1 MKNKAFLLF
10 LLLILAE
17 YLHAA
22 DPKFYIMLSA
32 NNTKAASYL
41 RYFESQF
48 SIGLKNKIPCASYLS
63 QSDVVAILDWERQK
77 ELLGVGDINQLSNI
91 AEAMKCDYLVHLR
104 IRVLENTTI
113 IDAFIVKK
121 GQDKVI
127 ARIAESAPGGDES
140 LDAIENL
147 SKQLVDELHQ
157 YNGQLCREKT
167 WTGTI
172 KIEQHTY
179 EKLLN
184 ADDPSKPGGSTKS
197 DLSVHCEVNNDVAQ
211 CTVNYSEQLTGAE
224 GNATTGASCACQADV
239 SISVFEGKTSISV
252 GMVKANGTSSGS
264 LEGGGGFSSEITMPL
279 GGWSVDGAIGTSTQS
294 DSSSGSVSQGDL
306 TITWSLNKK

>member
-1 MKNKAFLLF
+1 MKNKTAFLF

-32 NNTKAASYL
+32 NNTTAASFL

-48 SIGLKNKIPCASYLS
+48 SIGLNNKLPCASYLS

-104 IRVLENTTI
+104 IRVLENTTM
-113 IDAFIVKK
+113 IDGFIVKK

-127 ARIAESAPGGDES
+127 ARISESTQNGDVA
-140 LDAIENL
+140 LDAIENV
-147 SKQLVDELHQ
+147 SKQLVDKLHQ
-157 YNGQLCREKT
+157 YNSQLCREKT

-172 KIEQHTY
+172 TIEQHTY
-179 EKLLN
+179 EKLLHE
-184 ADDPSKPGGSTKS
+184 DPKQSGGSLKS
-197 DLSVHCEVNNDVAQ
+197 DLSVQCEVNNNVAH
-211 CTVNYSEQLTGAE
+211 CTINYSEQLTGAE
-224 GNATTGASCACQADV
+224 GNSTTVASCTCQADV
-239 SISVFEGKTSISV
+239 SISVFDGKTSISV
-252 GMVKANGTSSGS
+252 GTVKTYGTCSGS
-264 LEGGGGFSSEITMPL
+264 LEGGGGFSSDVTIPL
-279 GGWSVDGAIGTSTQS
+279 GGWSMDAVIGTSTQS
-294 DSSSGSVSQGDL
+294 DSSSGSINQGDL
-306 TITWSLNKK
+306 TITWNLTKK

>member
-1 MKNKAFLLF
+1 MNNKTVLLF

-32 NNTKAASYL
+32 NNKAAASYL
-41 RYFESQF
+41 TYFESQF

-113 IDAFIVKK
+113 IDAFMVKK

-127 ARIAESAPGGDES
+127 TRIAESVPNGDEA

-147 SKQLVDELHQ
+147 SKQLVDELNQ
-157 YNGQLCREKT
+157 YNSQLCPEKI

-172 KIEQHTY
+172 EIEEHTNLKIPN
-179 EKLLN
+179 K
-184 ADDPSKPGGSTKS
+184 DPGKPGASGKS
-197 DLSVHCEVNNDVAQ
+197 NLSVHCEVNNDVAQ
-211 CTVNYSEQLTGAE
+211 CTVNYSDQLTGSE
-224 GNATTGASCACQADV
+224 GNATTVASCTCQTDV
-239 SISVFEGKTSISV
+239 SISVFDGKTSISV
-252 GMVKANGTSSGS
+252 GTVTANGTSSGNFA
-264 LEGGGGFSSEITMPL
+264 GGSFSSEVNYPL
-279 GGWSVDGAIGTSTQS
+279 GGWSAEGVGGTSTRG
-294 DSSSGSVSQGDL
+294 DSSSGSFKQGDL
-306 TITWSLNKK
+306 TITWSLIKK

>member
-1 MKNKAFLLF
+1 MNNKTALFL

-32 NNTKAASYL
+32 NNKASASYL
-41 RYFESQF
+41 TYFESQF

-77 ELLGVGDINQLSNI
+77 QLLGVGDIDQLSNI
-91 AEAMKCDYLVHLR
+91 AGAMKCDYLVHLR
-104 IRVLENTTI
+104 VRVLENTTL

-127 ARIAESAPGGDES
+127 ARIAESAPNGDES
-140 LDAIENL
+140 LDAVEKV
-147 SKQLVDELHQ
+147 SKRLVNDLHQ
-157 YNGQLCREKT
+157 YNSQLCPEKT
-167 WTGTI
+167 WSGTI

-184 ADDPSKPGGSTKS
+184 ADDPGKPGGSLKS
-197 DLSVHCEVNNDVAQ
+197 DLTVQCEVNNDVAQ
-211 CTVNYSEQLTGAE
+211 CTVNYSDQLTGSEA
-224 GNATTGASCACQADV
+224 NATTVASGTCQADV

-252 GMVKANGTSSGS
+252 GMVTANGTSSGS
-264 LEGGGGFSSEITMPL
+264 LAGGGGFSSEVIMPL
-279 GGWSVDGAIGTSTQS
+279 GGWSVDAAIGTSTRS
-294 DSSSGSVSQGDL
+294 DSSSGSVKQGDL

>member
-1 MKNKAFLLF
+1 MKNKTVLLF

-22 DPKFYIMLSA
+22 DPKFYVMLSA
-32 NNTKAASYL
+32 NNKSAASYL
-41 RYFESQF
+41 TYFESQF

-104 IRVLENTTI
+104 IRILENTTM

-127 ARIAESAPGGDES
+127 SRIAESAPNGDES

-157 YNGQLCREKT
+157 YNSQLCPEKI

-184 ADDPSKPGGSTKS
+184 ADDPGKPGGSTKS
-197 DLSVHCEVNNDVAQ
+197 DLSVYCAVNNDVAQ

-224 GNATTGASCACQADV
+224 GNSTTVASCTCQADV
-239 SISVFEGKTSISV
+239 SISVFDGKTSISV
-252 GMVKANGTSSGS
+252 GMVTANGTSSGS
-264 LEGGGGFSSEITMPL
+264 LDGGGSFSSEVSVPL
-279 GGWSVDGAIGTSTQS
+279 GGWSVDAAIGTSTQS
-294 DSSSGSVSQGDL
+294 DSSSGSVTQGDL
-306 TITWSLNKK
+306 TITWSLIKK

>member
-1 MKNKAFLLF
+1 MKNKTVLLF
-10 LLLILAE
+10 LMLILAE
-17 YLHAA
+17 YLHAE
-22 DPKFYIMLSA
+22 DPKFYVMLSA
-32 NNTKAASYL
+32 NNKAAVSYL
-41 RYFESQF
+41 TYFESQF
-48 SIGLKNKIPCASYLS
+48 SIGLKNRIPCASYLS

-104 IRVLENTTI
+104 IRVLENTTM

-127 ARIAESAPGGDES
+127 SRIAESAPNGDES

-147 SKQLVDELHQ
+147 SKQLIDELHQ
-157 YNGQLCREKT
+157 YNSQLCPEKI

-184 ADDPSKPGGSTKS
+184 ADDLGKPGGSTKS
-197 DLSVHCEVNNDVAQ
+197 DLSVHCAVNNDVAQ
-211 CTVNYSEQLTGAE
+211 CTVNYSELLTGAE
-224 GNATTGASCACQADV
+224 GNSTTVASCTCQADV
-239 SISVFEGKTSISV
+239 SISVFDGKTSISV
-252 GMVKANGTSSGS
+252 GMVTANGTNSGS
-264 LEGGGGFSSEITMPL
+264 LEGGGGFSSEVTMPL
-279 GGWSVDGAIGTSTQS
+279 GGWSVDAAIGTSTQS
-294 DSSSGSVSQGDL
+294 DSSSGSVTQGDL
-306 TITWSLNKK
+306 TITWSLIKK

>member
-1 MKNKAFLLF
+1 MKNKTVLLF
-10 LLLILAE
+10 LLLLLAE

-32 NNTKAASYL
+32 NNKSAASYL
-41 RYFESQF
+41 TYFESQF
-48 SIGLKNKIPCASYLS
+48 SIRLKNKIPCASYLS

-77 ELLGVGDINQLSNI
+77 ELLGVGDVNQLSNI
-91 AEAMKCDYLVHLR
+91 AEAMKCNYLVHLR
-104 IRVLENTTI
+104 IRVFENTTM

-127 ARIAESAPGGDES
+127 SRIAESAPNGDES

-157 YNGQLCREKT
+157 YNSQLCPEKI

-184 ADDPSKPGGSTKS
+184 ADDPGKPGGSTKS
-197 DLSVHCEVNNDVAQ
+197 DLSVQCEVNNDVAQ
-211 CTVNYSEQLTGAE
+211 CTVNYSDQLTGAE
-224 GNATTGASCACQADV
+224 GNQTTVASCTCQADV

-252 GMVKANGTSSGS
+252 GMVTAKGTSSGS
-264 LEGGGGFSSEITMPL
+264 LGGGGFSSEITMPL
-279 GGWSVDGAIGTSTQS
+279 GGWSVDAGIGTSTQN
-294 DSSSGSVSQGDL
+294 DSTSGSVNQGDL

>member
-1 MKNKAFLLF
+1 MKNKTALLF

-32 NNTKAASYL
+32 NNKSAASYL
-41 RYFESQF
+41 TYFESQF
-48 SIGLKNKIPCASYLS
+48 SIRLKNKIPCASYLS

-77 ELLGVGDINQLSNI
+77 ELLGVGDVNQLSNI
-91 AEAMKCDYLVHLR
+91 AEAMKCNYLVHLR
-104 IRVLENTTI
+104 IRVFENTTM

-127 ARIAESAPGGDES
+127 SRIAESAPNGDES

-157 YNGQLCREKT
+157 YNSQLCPEKI

-184 ADDPSKPGGSTKS
+184 ADDPGKPGGSTKS

-211 CTVNYSEQLTGAE
+211 CTVNYSDQLTGPE
-224 GNATTGASCACQADV
+224 SNATTVASCTCQADV
-239 SISVFEGKTSISV
+239 SISVFDGKTSISV
-252 GMVKANGTSSGS
+252 GMVTANGTSSGNFA
-264 LEGGGGFSSEITMPL
+264 GGSFSYDINYPL
-279 GGWSVDGAIGTSTQS
+279 GGWSAASDSGTSTRG
-294 DSSSGSVSQGDL
+294 DSSSGSVTQGDL
-306 TITWSLNKK
+306 TITWSLTKK